1 MKTIK
6 VLKKAL
12 VEIAQLLA
20 LNERL
25 QRLLV
30 NDVEEPLSGVF
41 TPLTINELIEKE
53 YINTSGFLEN
63 GIEHNGR
70 NTFLVLQWDEFHFPD
85 NEKVNGTGSIFIGTD
100 YNHVLLNKN
109 QNRLLEIVDEV
120 IMTLDSQ
127 KISSAGTINISYA
140 TMTVYSEMTF
150 GYRITFTISDQM
162 TKKAEL

>member
-1 MKTIK
+1 
-6 VLKKAL
+6 
-12 VEIAQLLA
+12 
-20 LNERL
+20 
-25 QRLLV
+25 
-30 NDVEEPLSGVF
+30 
-41 TPLTINELIEKE
+41 
-53 YINTSGFLEN
+53 
-63 GIEHNGR
+63 
-70 NTFLVLQWDEFHFPD
+70 
-85 NEKVNGTGSIFIGTD
+85 
-100 YNHVLLNKN
+100 LLNKN